1 VSGFVGRVVSRALA
15 PERVL
20 RPRVHSA
27 YESFAQGG
35 FEEIA
40 VDAPSRT
47 AVAPVAAA
55 PKQEVVREERV
66 RVVPTERVETREMRS
81 VELVGNGGIEREE
94 RERERVTE
102 RVVAR
107 EPHAERPHDEPA
119 PAAPPET
126 IVVER
131 DVVMPPETRTIVR
144 SRRGVDRLERLRLHS
159 ERRTTERDL
168 IGDAPVEITIGR
180 IDVRAVVESPR
191 DTPRATSRAA
201 APSLSLRDYLAQR
214 DARRRR

>member
-1 VSGFVGRVVSRALA
+1 MSGFVGRVVSRALA

-35 FEEIA
+35 FEELV
-40 VDAPSRT
+40 VDAPSR
-47 AVAPVAAA
+47 AAAA
-55 PKQEVVREERV
+55 PAPAAPLREVVREERV
-66 RVVPTERVETREMRS
+66 RVVPAERVETRQSRS
-81 VELVGNGGIEREE
+81 VEVVEREG

-102 RVVAR
+102 RVIAG
-107 EPHAERPHDEPA
+107 EPRAEPPHHEPT
-119 PAAPPET
+119 PAVPPET

-131 DVVMPPETRTIVR
+131 DVVTPPETRTIVR
-144 SRRGVDRLERLRLHS
+144 SRRGIDRLERLRLHS
-159 ERRTTERDL
+159 ERRTTEREL
-168 IGDAPVEITIGR
+168 VSDAPVEITIGR

-191 DTPRATSRAA
+191 ETVRATSRAA
-201 APSLSLRDYLAQR
+201 APSMSLRDYLAQR